1 MLHVFNFVMSN
12 GWKWKKSSKINFLYS
27 KTWTDQINVI
37 YSKNELTNIDQSKNL
52 LDNLDSDPS
61 YRAFMHVV

>member
-12 GWKWKKSSKINFLYS
+12 GWKWKKSSKINFFYS

>member
-37 YSKNELTNIDQSKNL
+37 YSKNELTDIDQSKNL
-52 LDNLDSDPS
+52 LDN
-61 YRAFMHVV
+61 

>member
-12 GWKWKKSSKINFLYS
+12 GWKWKKSSKINFLYN

-52 LDNLDSDPS
+52 LDN
-61 YRAFMHVV
+61 

>member
-1 MLHVFNFVMSN
+1 MKCYMYLISSCLTVESE
-12 GWKWKKSSKINFLYS
+12 KKSSKINFLYS

-52 LDNLDSDPS
+52 FDN
-61 YRAFMHVV
+61 